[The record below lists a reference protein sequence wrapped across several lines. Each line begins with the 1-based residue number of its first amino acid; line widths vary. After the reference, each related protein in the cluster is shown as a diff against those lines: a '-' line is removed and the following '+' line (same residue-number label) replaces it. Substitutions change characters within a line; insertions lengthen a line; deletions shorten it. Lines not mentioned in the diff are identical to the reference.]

1 MARRNTVRIEGMDR
15 LRRRLDELAPVI
27 IAAAKKAVAESAEE
41 VQADARRGVRVDT
54 GNLRN
59 KVAIHYENEGLKAE
73 VGWKDRHDWY
83 AALHEHGT
91 RRIPARP
98 ALGPAIEA
106 ERSKFADRIRAEVRK
121 VLP

>member
-1 MARRNTVRIEGMDR
+1 MARNTVRIEGMDR

-27 IAAAKKAVAESAEE
+27 IEAAKKAIAESAEA
-41 VQADARRGVRVDT
+41 VQADARRDVRVDT

-59 KVAIHYENEGLKAE
+59 KVAIHYENDGLKAE

-91 RRIPARP
+91 RRIPANP
-98 ALGPAIEA
+98 SLGPAIEA
-106 ERSKFADRIRAEVRK
+106 ERSKLADRIRTEVRK